1 MSDEALT
8 NKREAI
14 LQSAHQLFVQQGYH
28 GTSMR
33 QIADL
38 AGVSLGG
45 LYNHFPSGKEAIFE
59 ADFIENHPFR
69 EIMPTLLTTPGDN
82 LEDFVRNAARLLF
95 ASLQDRTDYL
105 NLMFI
110 EIVEFRS
117 VHVSKLFNLL
127 FPMGVEIAQ
136 RMQNIGRDNLR
147 PIPALVLLRS
157 FLSLF
162 FSYYIT
168 DLIIAPASPP
178 EFQEGAM
185 YYFIEIYLHGI
196 LADQ

>member
-69 EIMPTLLTTPGDN
+69 EIMPTLLTVQGDN
-82 LEDFVRNAARLLF
+82 LENFVRNAARLLF

>member
-1 MSDEALT
+1 
-8 NKREAI
+8 
-14 LQSAHQLFVQQGYH
+14 
-28 GTSMR
+28 
-33 QIADL
+33 
-38 AGVSLGG
+38 
-45 LYNHFPSGKEAIFE
+45 
-59 ADFIENHPFR
+59 
-69 EIMPTLLTTPGDN
+69 MPTLLTVQGDN
-82 LEDFVRNAARLLF
+82 LENFVRNAARLLF

>member
-1 MSDEALT
+1 MSDEVLAT
-8 NKREAI
+8 KQEAI
-14 LQSAHQLFVQQGYH
+14 LQSAHQLFIQQGYH

-33 QIADL
+33 QIADQ

-45 LYNHFPSGKEAIFE
+45 LYNHFPGGKEAIFE
-59 ADFIENHPFR
+59 ADFIENHPIR
-69 EIMPTLLTTPGDN
+69 EIMPTLLTTPGEN

-95 ASLQDRTDYL
+95 DSLQDRTDYL

-185 YYFIEIYLHGI
+185 DYFIEIYLHGI